1 MTVSCSLFRTR
12 AAFAVAGIASA
23 AGVAMP
29 FLPVPDAAVA
39 GAVCAA
45 VSVLA
50 AVAGLIFVGHIR
62 YWVERA
68 TDVVGAIAK
77 GDFERRLTLI
87 DDNGPIGRM
96 LWTINRMVDMS
107 DAFVREAG
115 AAMEAVEQG
124 RFYRLIRPEGLNGMF
139 LHSAERINEATGS
152 MGARLEAFSEL
163 TDRFESKVLTV
174 VDGVSAAASRLQT
187 TSGALKSQA
196 GETTRQVAG
205 VAAATEEASSNVE
218 TVASAAEELS
228 ASIQEI
234 TRQVQEG
241 SRVTSAASREAE
253 SADRLVSALSQA
265 AEEIGTVGT
274 LITDIAEQTNLL
286 ALNATIEAAR
296 AGEAGKGFAVVA
308 SEVKSLANET
318 TSATQRIQEQV
329 GAIRTAT
336 TDVVGAIQTIV
347 SSIAEVSSVTGSIAV
362 AVEQQS
368 AATNEISRNVQEAS
382 AGTREVAK
390 STESV
395 AQSARETDG
404 AAGELSDAS
413 SGLAEQAAMLRGEVQ
428 EFLTVAR
435 RSA

>member
-1 MTVSCSLFRTR
+1 MTGSCSLSRTR
-12 AAFAVAGIASA
+12 WALAAIVVVSA
-23 AGVAMP
+23 AGAVLP
-29 FLPVPDAAVA
+29 LLPVPHATLAA
-39 GAVCAA
+39 AVCAGA
-45 VSVLA
+45 AALA
-50 AVAGLIFVGHIR
+50 ALACLVFVGR
-62 YWVERA
+62 VRRWVDQAAEVA
-68 TDVVGAIAK
+68 DAVAE
-77 GDFERRLTLI
+77 GDFERRVILI
-87 DDNGPIGRM
+87 DERGPIGGM
-96 LWTINRMVDMS
+96 LWAINRMIDVS

-124 RFYRLIRPEGLNGMF
+124 RFYRLIQPEGLQGMY
-139 LHSAERINEATGS
+139 LHSATRINEATAS
-152 MGARLEAFSEL
+152 MGARLDAFTAL
-163 TDRFESKVLTV
+163 TDRFESKVISI
-174 VDGVSAAASRLQT
+174 VDGVSSAASQLQA
-187 TSGALKSQA
+187 TSGALKGQA

-234 TRQVQEG
+234 TRQVQDG
-241 SRVTSAASREAE
+241 SRVASAASREAE
-253 SADRLVSALSQA
+253 SADRLVNALSQA

-296 AGEAGKGFAVVA
+296 AGESGKGFAVVA
-308 SEVKSLANET
+308 NEVKSLANET
-318 TSATQRIQEQV
+318 TSATKRIQQQV
-329 GAIRTAT
+329 GAIREAT
-336 TDVVGAIQTIV
+336 TNVVGAIQTIV
-347 SSIAEVSSVTGSIAV
+347 SSIAEVSSVTGSIAA

-382 AGTREVAK
+382 AGTREVAR
-390 STESV
+390 STDTV

-404 AAGELSDAS
+404 AAGQLSEAS
-413 SGLAEQAAMLRGEVQ
+413 TGLAEQARVLRDEVR